1 MLVAYA
7 VMCVPG
13 SILQLFSPS
22 LGPLVVGRFWNGK
35 LNIIPRANADC
46 STAIGFSILTNIAPI
61 YLSEQVPAELRAR
74 AVGLTIAG
82 SYAAQVIG
90 TVVVWGT
97 AKISDKRQYIIP
109 LAIQAAAPVL
119 LLILTFFI
127 TESPIWLLSRNRVEE
142 AKRTLT
148 ALRGG
153 NAALAEAEVASAMV
167 ALQTNDERRAG
178 VKPWEILRRENLER
192 TLSSAALLCLSQ
204 IGGQILDS
212 TYATVILVQSG
223 VADPF
228 KITVL
233 IALLAFAGTL
243 IGPFL
248 VDKVGRRPVAIP
260 GYLLLFLLDVGAGA
274 FACAG
279 LTTTGEQLGLVAL
292 CMIFAFLTQSP
303 SSHCKC
309 FPGFDG
315 NLSFCS

>member
-1 MLVAYA
+1 MAYA

-46 STAIGFSILTNIAPI
+46 STAIGFSILTNIAP
-61 YLSEQVPAELRAR
+61 VPAELRAR

-82 SYAAQVIG
+82 SYAAQVIS

-153 NAALAEAEVASAMV
+153 NAALAETEAASAIV

-204 IGGQILDS
+204 VGGQILDS

-243 IGPFL
+243 IGPVL

-260 GYLLLFLLDVGAGA
+260 GYLLLFLLDVRAGA

-279 LTTTGEQLGLVAL
+279 LTTTGEQLGLAAL
-292 CMIFAFLTQSP
+292 CMIFAFVNAIAFQS
-303 SSHCKC
+303 
-309 FPGFDG
+309 
-315 NLSFCS
+315 L

>member
-46 STAIGFSILTNIAPI
+46 STAIGFSILTNIAP
-61 YLSEQVPAELRAR
+61 VPAELRAR

-82 SYAAQVIG
+82 SYAAQVIS

-153 NAALAEAEVASAMV
+153 NAALAETEAVSAMV

-204 IGGQILDS
+204 VGGQILDS

-243 IGPFL
+243 IGPVL
-248 VDKVGRRPVAIP
+248 VDKVGR
-260 GYLLLFLLDVGAGA
+260 
-274 FACAG
+274 
-279 LTTTGEQLGLVAL
+279 
-292 CMIFAFLTQSP
+292 
-303 SSHCKC
+303 
-309 FPGFDG
+309 
-315 NLSFCS
+315 